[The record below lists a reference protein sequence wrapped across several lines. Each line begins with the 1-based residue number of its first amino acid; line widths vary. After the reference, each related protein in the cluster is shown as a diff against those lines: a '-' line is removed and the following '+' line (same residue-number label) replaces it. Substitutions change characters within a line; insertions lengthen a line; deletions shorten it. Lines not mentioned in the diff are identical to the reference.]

1 MKRNSGMN
9 KMILSAAVLGLAM
22 AVPAFAQ
29 DNPGSPSAGQSMHQ
43 AGQSMHQAGEAAEQ
57 AGSDTLNAAKHLGK
71 GTATAMRDTKITA
84 KVKVALHEDK
94 VTEDSDIHVDTV
106 AGVVTLSGHVP
117 SPDAAV
123 RAEQLAR
130 QTEGV
135 REVNNK
141 LRVS

>member
-9 KMILSAAVLGLAM
+9 KVILSTAVFGLVMAA
-22 AVPAFAQ
+22 PAFAQ
-29 DNPGSPSAGQSMHQ
+29 DNPGSPSAS
-43 AGQSMHQAGEAAEQ
+43 QSMHQAGEAAEQ

>member
-1 MKRNSGMN
+1 MKRNSGMK
-9 KMILSAAVLGLAM
+9 KMILSAAVFGLMM
-22 AVPAFAQ
+22 AAPAFAQ
-29 DNPGSPSAGQSMHQ
+29 DNPGSPSASQSMR
-43 AGQSMHQAGEAAEQ
+43 QAGEAAEQ
-57 AGSDTLNAAKHLGK
+57 AGSDTLNAVKHVGK
-71 GTATAMRDTKITA
+71 GTATALRDTKITT

-117 SPDAAV
+117 SPDAAA

>member
-1 MKRNSGMN
+1 MGTSVQRRHIMKRNSGMN

-22 AVPAFAQ
+22 VVPAFAQ
-29 DNPGSPSAGQSMHQ
+29 DNPGSPSASQSLHQ
-43 AGQSMHQAGEAAEQ
+43 AEQ
-57 AGSDTLNAAKHLGK
+57 AGSDTLNAAKHVGK

-84 KVKVALHEDK
+84 KEKVALHEDK

-117 SPDAAV
+117 SPDAAA

-135 REVNNK
+135 KEVNNK

>member
-1 MKRNSGMN
+1 MKRNSGMT
-9 KMILSAAVLGLAM
+9 KMILSAAVFGLAV
-22 AVPAFAQ
+22 AAPAFAQ
-29 DNPGSPSAGQSMHQ
+29 DNSASPSAGQSMHR
-43 AGQSMHQAGEAAEQ
+43 AGEAAEQ

-71 GTATAMRDTKITA
+71 GTVTAMRDTKITA

-94 VTEDSDIHVDTV
+94 DTEDSDIHVDTV

-117 SPDAAV
+117 SPDAAA

-135 REVNNK
+135 RGGNNPLEVG
-141 LRVS
+141 SAEM

>member
-29 DNPGSPSAGQSMHQ
+29 DNPGSPSASQSMQ
-43 AGQSMHQAGEAAEQ
+43 QAGEAAEQ
-57 AGSDTLNAAKHLGK
+57 AGSDTLNAVKHVGK
-71 GTATAMRDTKITA
+71 GTATALRDTKITT
-84 KVKVALHEDK
+84 KVRVALHEDK

-117 SPDAAV
+117 SPDAAA

>member
-9 KMILSAAVLGLAM
+9 KMILSAAVFGLMM
-22 AVPAFAQ
+22 AAPAFAQ
-29 DNPGSPSAGQSMHQ
+29 DNPGSPSAGQSMR
-43 AGQSMHQAGEAAEQ
+43 QAGEAAEQ
-57 AGSDTLNAAKHLGK
+57 AGSDTLNAAKHVGK
-71 GTATAMRDTKITA
+71 GTVTAMRDTKITA

-117 SPDAAV
+117 SPDAAA

>member
-9 KMILSAAVLGLAM
+9 KMILSAAVFGLMM
-22 AVPAFAQ
+22 AAPAFAQ
-29 DNPGSPSAGQSMHQ
+29 DNPGSPSASQSMR
-43 AGQSMHQAGEAAEQ
+43 QAGEAAEQ
-57 AGSDTLNAAKHLGK
+57 AGSDTLNAVTHVGK
-71 GTATAMRDTKITA
+71 GTATALRDTKITT

-117 SPDAAV
+117 SPDAAA

-130 QTEGV
+130 QTEPAD
-135 REVNNK
+135 
-141 LRVS
+141 